1 MITRVSRCLAALMI
15 SFVAMPVFAASV
27 YLELNPASAP
37 VVQGDPIEV
46 RLYLDA
52 ADQVVGGNPEGGEYP
67 ASVDGSVR
75 IEFNSTLATYS
86 GFAIDP
92 GVSAGN
98 CSVLFCL
105 ANDTIQGAD
114 NRISV
119 AFTKAVFAT
128 SSAPPILLG
137 TFSFNSVAGTGGGLF
152 GIDLLDAYAA
162 ANGTPGLPSFS
173 NQNPNNQVF
182 VPNFTGENIAIAA
195 AAVPVPAAVWL
206 MMSAL
211 GILGF
216 RARSHDT

>member
-1 MITRVSRCLAALMI
+1 MKAAEDAWNTRDPDKVALAYTTDTVWRNRSQFMK
-15 SFVAMPVFAASV
+15 
-27 YLELNPASAP
+27 
-37 VVQGDPIEV
+37 GRDEV
-46 RLYLDA
+46 RTFLREKWKMEKDYRLKKSLWSFR
-52 ADQVVGGNPEGGEYP
+52 G
-67 ASVDGSVR
+67 
-75 IEFNSTLATYS
+75 
-86 GFAIDP
+86 
-92 GVSAGN
+92 
-98 CSVLFCL
+98 
-105 ANDTIQGAD
+105 